1 MVGVRMEELLKTC
14 PRAEN
19 SNFNNYTEDQKKVKD
34 LKVQELKTQ
43 YPKMSEYYLDL
54 LYDWLYNKTD
64 SELKIMIDEHAEL
77 EIQGK
82 NLVQKTPTISD
93 NPITI
98 EKAGYDPDEELRGT
112 QSPVQ
117 KYNKEIAHLANL
129 EIQDDTGCEC
139 CGA

>member
-1 MVGVRMEELLKTC
+1 M
-14 PRAEN
+14 
-19 SNFNNYTEDQKKVKD
+19 
-34 LKVQELKTQ
+34 
-43 YPKMSEYYLDL
+43 
-54 LYDWLYNKTD
+54 
-64 SELKIMIDEHAEL
+64 DEHAEL

-93 NPITI
+93 DPITI
-98 EKAGYDPDEELRGT
+98 EKAGYDPDEELRGP